1 MQERR
6 GRSRLP
12 LKLILFAI
20 LTTSALWLAEL
31 YMAPTW
37 DKIRSLLLG
46 YFLGSFIME
55 WIRQRAASVNGWKT
69 CSRGHKYRG
78 TRCPQ
83 CWKRK

>member
-20 LTTSALWLAEL
+20 LTTSALWLFEL
-31 YMAPTW
+31 YTHPTW

-55 WIRQRAASVNGWKT
+55 WIRQRSDRMPNEIPDRIPSTETSSRAAG
-69 CSRGHKYRG
+69 
-78 TRCPQ
+78 
-83 CWKRK
+83 

>member
-1 MQERR
+1 MEERR

-20 LTTSALWLAEL
+20 LTTSALWLVEL

-55 WIRQRAASVNGWKT
+55 WIRQRADRLPDSSAP
-69 CSRGHKYRG
+69 SRTPGSANNAAVS
-78 TRCPQ
+78 
-83 CWKRK
+83 

>member
-55 WIRQRAASVNGWKT
+55 WVRQRADRALLEEAT
-69 CSRGHKYRG
+69 PPREPPLAAPR
-78 TRCPQ
+78 
-83 CWKRK
+83 

>member
-1 MQERR
+1 M
-6 GRSRLP
+6 
-12 LKLILFAI
+12 ILFAI

-55 WIRQRAASVNGWKT
+55 WIRQRAD
-69 CSRGHKYRG
+69 RGVLDEAE
-78 TRCPQ
+78 PQ
-83 CWKRK
+83 PREPPLAAQQ